1 MAAKSWLS
9 GTKQSAPLNDRKVLA
24 FNQVNTRNPVDL
36 SHSFGRRYSTSQSA
50 SRNDSSRYTRTGPL
64 TLQYWKS
71 PPDLQ
76 VL

>member
-50 SRNDSSRYTRTGPL
+50 SRDDSC
-64 TLQYWKS
+64 
-71 PPDLQ
+71 
-76 VL
+76 